1 MIILGFLHF
10 YSSISFSDF
19 TNMADYERVC
29 LILKEVFVYKIPPRS
44 SNQAVRATDWG
55 LSNPSFTG
63 RMKVT
68 SLKQE
73 MFIKIEDQVTGN
85 LFAQAVV
92 KEMPT
97 KAIEPVSDSS
107 RYSKT
112 GENVKKNVIL

>member
-1 MIILGFLHF
+1 
-10 YSSISFSDF
+10 
-19 TNMADYERVC
+19 MADYERVC

-63 RMKVT
+63 RMRVT

-107 RYSKT
+107 RYSET
-112 GENVKKNVIL
+112 DKNIKECDFASFF